1 MSGEYPPPPLSGSND
16 QSKKGRVGTAK
27 RGSKKRVSR
36 KGSKTG
42 GESARKNTNV
52 PQQEILKERN
62 RSYENVYNIL
72 TENLLQAKSKLQSI
86 SEVVFPEDDEEVS
99 GKIE

>member
-1 MSGEYPPPPLSGSND
+1 MI
-16 QSKKGRVGTAK
+16 KKPRSGTAK
-27 RGSKKRVSR
+27 RGAKKRPSR

-42 GESARKNTNV
+42 GGGESGRKPTA
-52 PQQEILKERN
+52 QQEIMKERN

-99 GKIE
+99 

>member
-1 MSGEYPPPPLSGSND
+1 MDVKYPPLPPAAHPGEVV
-16 QSKKGRVGTAK
+16 KKPRPGTAK
-27 RGSKKRVSR
+27 RGAKKRPSR

-42 GESARKNTNV
+42 GSESGRK
-52 PQQEILKERN
+52 PAAQQEIMKERN

-99 GKIE
+99 